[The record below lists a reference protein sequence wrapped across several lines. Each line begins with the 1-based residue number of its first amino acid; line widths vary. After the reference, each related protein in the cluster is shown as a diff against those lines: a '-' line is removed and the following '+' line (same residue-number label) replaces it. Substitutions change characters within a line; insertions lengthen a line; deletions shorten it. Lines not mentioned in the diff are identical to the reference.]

1 MNEDQRK
8 LADALDM
15 ACDVLE
21 AADRFNLADAEA
33 IAKTCAQVRAAFAEE
48 RAVGRLA
55 YRTEELLTSLMM
67 HERDDLEPAVKGVA
81 FAELAEWRKARAAL
95 AELRGQAS

>member
-1 MNEDQRK
+1 MNDDQRK

-21 AADRFNLADAEA
+21 AADRFNSADAGA
-33 IAKTCAQVRAAFAEE
+33 IARTCAQVRAALAEE
-48 RAVGRLA
+48 LAVERLA
-55 YRTEELLTSLMM
+55 YRTEELLMSLMM
-67 HERDDLEPAVKGVA
+67 HEREDIEAAVKGDA
-81 FAELAEWRKARAAL
+81 FAELAEWRSARAEL